1 MFQSRYALYFIT
13 RAFQGKHLSWN
24 SGLVFF
30 FFFFVR
36 SQIAVE
42 PSSRMRNRLSL
53 THAQRFDWWA
63 HRMVQWQTK
72 REQKLSRRKISTD
85 TVHKAFKT
93 HTKYAYI
100 VCGRPTLKYVERFRN
115 GLVCE
120 PYEISLYE
128 RTFMSEPFIEKHAI
142 STELS
147 NVNREKHRRKSH
159 RVCRRDREPSRIPI
173 RSLKRLR
180 NKSRKV
186 RKICLCTYSPM
197 YPHVIYVILLC

>member
-1 MFQSRYALYFIT
+1 
-13 RAFQGKHLSWN
+13 
-24 SGLVFF
+24 
-30 FFFFVR
+30 
-36 SQIAVE
+36 
-42 PSSRMRNRLSL
+42 MRDVL
-53 THAQRFDWWA
+53 TDEYTGWVMAD
-63 HRMVQWQTK
+63 
-72 REQKLSRRKISTD
+72 EEKLPRHKISTD
-85 TVHKAFKT
+85 TVHETLKT

-100 VCGRPTLKYVERFRN
+100 VRGRPILKYVERFRN
-115 GLVCE
+115 GSVRE
-120 PYEISLYE
+120 PYEITLYE

-147 NVNREKHRRKSH
+147 NVNRENHRRKSH